1 MTSAA
6 GAGARRSTLPLVLML
21 VAALFINYVDRGM
34 IGIAAPLI
42 KAEMALTA
50 TQFGLA
56 VSAFFWIY
64 GPAQLLVG
72 WAVDR
77 FNAEK
82 LLAGGVV
89 LWGGATAATA
99 LVSGLAPLVALR
111 MLLGLGESAAFPA
124 SSKLIARDV
133 PANHRGSANAGIG
146 AALAFGPA
154 FGMLAGGLLM
164 AAYGWRVLFA
174 VFGLAT
180 LLWLLPWRRF
190 MRGSGPAAV
199 AAGPELPFATIL
211 RHRTLWATCIG
222 HFTSNYGFYFLLSWL
237 PLYLTSARGVALPEM
252 ATITA
257 LTFAVQGVV
266 ALAAGW
272 GSDRLIARG
281 AAAPVVRKVMMVI
294 GHVGGAIGILGIVMV
309 ESRAATVGWLLF
321 TGGTMGINSVGV
333 YLIGQT
339 FAGPRAAGRWIGMQ
353 NFIGNFSGIIGPIVT
368 GMIVD
373 ASGYS
378 GAFYLTAGISAFGAL
393 CWIWLLPRIEPIDWD
408 RAGPAPLRP

>member
-1 MTSAA
+1 MTSPQ
-6 GAGARRSTLPLVLML
+6 RSTLPLVLML

-42 KAEMALTA
+42 KQEMALTA
-50 TQFGLA
+50 TEFGIA

-77 FNAEK
+77 FSAEK

-89 LWGGATAATA
+89 VWGGSTAAMA
-99 LVSGLAPLVALR
+99 LAQGLAPLVALR
-111 MLLGLGESAAFPA
+111 MALGLGESAAFPA

-133 PANHRGSANAGIG
+133 PAAHRGSANAGIG

-154 FGMLAGGLLM
+154 FGMLVGGLVM
-164 AAYGWRVLFA
+164 ASYGWRVMFA
-174 VFGLAT
+174 AFGLAT
-180 LLWLLPWRRF
+180 LLWLIPWRRF
-190 MRGSGPAAV
+190 MRTQAVDEAAKPA
-199 AAGPELPFATIL
+199 ELPFGAIL
-211 RHRTLWATCIG
+211 KHRALWAVCIG

-237 PLYLTSARGVALPEM
+237 PLYLTTARGFALPEM
-252 ATITA
+252 ASVTA

-266 ALAAGW
+266 ALIAGW
-272 GSDRLIARG
+272 LSDRLIAGG
-281 AAAPVVRKVMMVI
+281 ASAPGVRKLMMLI
-294 GHVGGAIGILGIVMV
+294 GHVGGAVGILGIVMV
-309 ESRAATVGWLLF
+309 ESQAATIGWLLF

-339 FAGPRAAGRWIGMQ
+339 FAGPRAAGRWVGMQ

-368 GMIVD
+368 GVIVD
-373 ASGYS
+373 AGGYG
-378 GAFYLTAGISAFGAL
+378 GAFYLTAAVSAFGAL
-393 CWIWLLPRIEPIDWD
+393 CWLVLVPRIEPIDWD
-408 RAGPAPLRP
+408 AAHLRR

>member
-1 MTSAA
+1 MHAPTS
-6 GAGARRSTLPLVLML
+6 RSPTATPLVLML

-42 KAEMALTA
+42 KAEMALSA
-50 TQFGLA
+50 TEFGVA

-77 FNAEK
+77 FNAER
-82 LLAGGVV
+82 LLASGVV
-89 LWGGATAATA
+89 LWGGSTAAMA
-99 LVSGLAPLVALR
+99 LANGLAPLVALR
-111 MLLGLGESAAFPA
+111 MALGLGESVAFPA

-133 PANHRGSANAGIG
+133 PPAHRGSANAGIG

-154 FGMLAGGLLM
+154 FGMLAGGLVM
-164 AAYGWRVLFA
+164 TAYGWRAMFA
-174 VFGLAT
+174 LFGLAT

-190 MRGSGPAAV
+190 MRESSASAD
-199 AAGPELPFATIL
+199 ATATELPFATIL
-211 RHRTLWATCIG
+211 GHRTLWATCVG

-237 PLYLTSARGVALPEM
+237 PLYLTSVRGFALTEM

-266 ALAAGW
+266 ALIAGW
-272 GSDRLIARG
+272 GSDRLVARG
-281 AAAPVVRKVMMVI
+281 ASAPTVRKVMMVV

-368 GMIVD
+368 GVIVD
-373 ASGYS
+373 ASGYG
-378 GAFYLTAGISAFGAL
+378 GAFYLTAGVSAFGAL
-393 CWIWLLPRIEPIDWD
+393 CWIFLLPRIEPIDWD
-408 RAGPAPLRP
+408 AVTLRR

>member
-1 MTSAA
+1 MTT
-6 GAGARRSTLPLVLML
+6 ARRSTLPLVLML
-21 VAALFINYVDRGM
+21 VAAIFINYVDRGM

-42 KAEMALTA
+42 KAEMALSA
-50 TQFGLA
+50 TEFGIA

-89 LWGGATAATA
+89 IWGGSTAAMA
-99 LVSGLAPLVALR
+99 LASGLAPLVALR
-111 MLLGLGESAAFPA
+111 MALGLGESAAFPA

-133 PANHRGSANAGIG
+133 PPQHRGSANAGIG

-164 AAYGWRVLFA
+164 AAYGWRAMFALFG
-174 VFGLAT
+174 VAT

-190 MRGSGPAAV
+190 MRESTADAA
-199 AAGPELPFATIL
+199 AAGAELPFATIL
-211 RHRTLWATCIG
+211 GHRTLWATCVG

-237 PLYLTSARGVALPEM
+237 PLYLTSVRGFSLAEM
-252 ATITA
+252 ATIAA
-257 LTFAVQGVV
+257 LTFTVQGVV
-266 ALAAGW
+266 ALLAGW

-281 AAAPVVRKVMMVI
+281 SSAPFVRKAMMVI
-294 GHVGGAIGILGIVMV
+294 GHVGAAIGTLGIVMV
-309 ESRAATVGWLLF
+309 ESRGATIFWLLF
-321 TGGTMGINSVGV
+321 TGGAMGINSVGV

-373 ASGYS
+373 ASGYG
-378 GAFYLTAGISAFGAL
+378 GAFYLTAGVSAFGAL
-393 CWIWLLPRIEPIDWD
+393 CWIWLLPRIEPVDWD
-408 RAGPAPLRP
+408 AVQAARLRR

>member
-1 MTSAA
+1 MTTDI
-6 GAGARRSTLPLVLML
+6 RRPALPLVLML
-21 VAALFINYVDRGM
+21 VAAIFINYVDRGM

-42 KAEMALTA
+42 KAEMALSA
-50 TQFGLA
+50 TEFGIA
-56 VSAFFWIY
+56 VSAFFWVY

-89 LWGGATAATA
+89 VWGGATAAMA
-99 LVSGLAPLVALR
+99 LASGLAPLVALR
-111 MLLGLGESAAFPA
+111 MALGLGESAAFPA

-133 PANHRGSANAGIG
+133 PAEHRGSANAGIG

-164 AAYGWRVLFA
+164 AAYGWRVMFA
-174 VFGLAT
+174 IFGVAT
-180 LLWLLPWRRF
+180 LFWLLPWRRF
-190 MRGSGPAAV
+190 MRESRAE
-199 AAGPELPFATIL
+199 AGTTGAELPFPTIL
-211 RHRTLWATCIG
+211 GHRALWAVCIG
-222 HFTSNYGFYFLLSWL
+222 HFTSNYGFYFLLTWL
-237 PLYLTSARGVALPEM
+237 PLYLTSVRGFALPEM
-252 ATITA
+252 ATIAA

-266 ALAAGW
+266 ALLAGW
-272 GSDRLIARG
+272 GSDRVIARG

-294 GHVGGAIGILGIVMV
+294 GHVGGAIGVLGIVMV
-309 ESRAATVGWLLF
+309 ESRAATIGWLLF

-368 GMIVD
+368 GKIVD
-373 ASGYS
+373 ASGYG
-378 GAFYLTAGISAFGAL
+378 GAFYLTAGVSAFGAL
-393 CWIWLLPRIEPIDWD
+393 CWVLLVPRIEPIDWD
-408 RAGPAPLRP
+408 AVQALRGEALRR

>member
-1 MTSAA
+1 MTRPLPKVPTA
-6 GAGARRSTLPLVLML
+6 TPLVLML

-34 IGIAAPLI
+34 IAVAAPLI
-42 KAEMALTA
+42 KDEMDLSA
-50 TQFGLA
+50 TQFGIA

-72 WAVDR
+72 WMVDR
-77 FNAEK
+77 FNTER
-82 LLAGGVV
+82 LLAAGVA

-99 LVSGLAPLVALR
+99 FVGGLAPLVALR
-111 MLLGLGESAAFPA
+111 MLLGLGESVAFPA

-133 PANHRGSANAGIG
+133 PGAHRGSANAGIG

-164 AAYGWRVLFA
+164 AAYGWRAMFA
-174 VFGLAT
+174 FFGLAT

-190 MRGSGPAAV
+190 MRIPSAAAD
-199 AAGPELPFATIL
+199 AAAADLPFATIL
-211 RHRTLWATCIG
+211 GHRTLWAACIG

-237 PLYLTSARGVALPEM
+237 PLYLTSVRGFALTEM

-266 ALAAGW
+266 ALISGW
-272 GSDRLIARG
+272 GSDRLVARG
-281 AAAPVVRKVMMVI
+281 AAAPSVRKVMMVI

-368 GMIVD
+368 GIIVD
-373 ASGYS
+373 ASGYG
-378 GAFYLTAGISAFGAL
+378 GAFYLTAGVSTFGAL
-393 CWIWLLPRIEPIDWD
+393 YWIFLLPRIDPIDWE
-408 RAGPAPLRP
+408 RVQAVRQ

>member
-1 MTSAA
+1 MTVPQ
-6 GAGARRSTLPLVLML
+6 RPTLPLVLML

-50 TQFGLA
+50 TEFGIA

-77 FNAEK
+77 FSAEK

-89 LWGGATAATA
+89 VWGGSTAAMA
-99 LVSGLAPLVALR
+99 LAQGLAPLVALR
-111 MLLGLGESAAFPA
+111 MALGLGESAAFPA

-133 PANHRGSANAGIG
+133 PAAHRGSANAGIG

-154 FGMLAGGLLM
+154 FGMLVGGLVM
-164 AAYGWRVLFA
+164 ASYGWRVMFA
-174 VFGLAT
+174 AFGLAT
-180 LLWLLPWRRF
+180 LLWLIPWRRF
-190 MRGSGPAAV
+190 MRTQAVDGAARPA
-199 AAGPELPFATIL
+199 ELPFGTIL
-211 RHRTLWATCIG
+211 KHRALWAVCVG

-237 PLYLTSARGVALPEM
+237 PLYLTTARGFALPEM
-252 ATITA
+252 ATVTA

-266 ALAAGW
+266 ALIAGW
-272 GSDRLIARG
+272 LSDRLIAG
-281 AAAPVVRKVMMVI
+281 GSSAPGVRKVMMLI
-294 GHVGGAIGILGIVMV
+294 GHIGGAIGILGIVMV
-309 ESRAATVGWLLF
+309 ESQAATIGWLLF

-339 FAGPRAAGRWIGMQ
+339 FAGPRAAGRWVGMQ
-353 NFIGNFSGIIGPIVT
+353 NFIGNFSGIIGPVVT
-368 GMIVD
+368 GIIVD
-373 ASGYS
+373 AGGYG
-378 GAFYLTAGISAFGAL
+378 GAFYLTAAVSAVGAL
-393 CWIWLLPRIEPIDWD
+393 CWLFLVPRIEPIDWD
-408 RAGPAPLRP
+408 AAGLRR

>member
-1 MTSAA
+1 MAA
-6 GAGARRSTLPLVLML
+6 ARPSTLPLVLML

-42 KAEMALTA
+42 KSEMALTA
-50 TQFGLA
+50 TEFGVA
-56 VSAFFWIY
+56 VSAFFWVY

-77 FNAEK
+77 FKAEK

-89 LWGGATAATA
+89 LWGGSTAAMA
-99 LVSGLAPLVALR
+99 LAGGLAPLVALR
-111 MLLGLGESAAFPA
+111 MALGLGESAAFPA

-133 PANHRGSANAGIG
+133 PAEHRGSANAGIG

-154 FGMLAGGLLM
+154 FGMLVGGLVM
-164 AAYGWRVLFA
+164 ATYGWRAMFA
-174 VFGLAT
+174 LFGLAT
-180 LLWLLPWRRF
+180 FLWLIPWRRF
-190 MRGSGPAAV
+190 MRHSAADDSGPRAA
-199 AAGPELPFATIL
+199 ELPFATIL
-211 RHRTLWATCIG
+211 GHRTLWATCIG

-237 PLYLTSARGVALPEM
+237 PLYLTSARGFALPEM

-266 ALAAGW
+266 ALIAGW

-281 AAAPVVRKVMMVI
+281 RQAPGVRKLMMVI

-309 ESRAATVGWLLF
+309 ESPTATIGWLLF

-368 GMIVD
+368 GIIVD
-373 ASGYS
+373 ASGYG
-378 GAFYLTAGISAFGAL
+378 GAFYLTAAVSAFGAL
-393 CWIWLLPRIEPIDWD
+393 CWIFLLPRIEPIDWD
-408 RAGPAPLRP
+408 AVTVRR

>member
-1 MTSAA
+1 MTAT
-6 GAGARRSTLPLVLML
+6 ARRSTLPLVLML

-42 KAEMALTA
+42 KQEMALTA

-77 FNAEK
+77 FNAER

-89 LWGGATAATA
+89 LWGGSTAAMA
-99 LVSGLAPLVALR
+99 LASGLMPLVVLR
-111 MLLGLGESAAFPA
+111 MALGLGESAAFPA

-133 PANHRGSANAGIG
+133 PPEHRGSANAGIG

-154 FGMLAGGLLM
+154 FGMLVGGLLM
-164 AAYGWRVLFA
+164 AAYGWRVMFA
-174 VFGLAT
+174 LFGLAT
-180 LLWLLPWRRF
+180 FLWLIPWRRF
-190 MRGSGPAAV
+190 MRDSAA
-199 AAGPELPFATIL
+199 AAAAPTTAELPFATIL
-211 RHRTLWATCIG
+211 GHRTLWATCIG

-281 AAAPVVRKVMMVI
+281 RSAPVVRKVMMVI

-309 ESRAATVGWLLF
+309 ESRAATIGWLLF

-373 ASGYS
+373 AGGYG
-378 GAFYLTAGISAFGAL
+378 GAFYLTAAVSAVGAL
-393 CWIWLLPRIEPIDWD
+393 CWIFLLPRIEPIDWD
-408 RAGPAPLRP
+408 AVRLRP

>member
-1 MTSAA
+1 MTRPPSKM
-6 GAGARRSTLPLVLML
+6 STSTPLVLML

-34 IGIAAPLI
+34 IAVAAPLI
-42 KAEMALTA
+42 KDEMALSA
-50 TQFGLA
+50 TQFGIA

-72 WAVDR
+72 WMVDR
-77 FNAEK
+77 FNTER
-82 LLAGGVV
+82 LLAGGVA

-99 LVSGLAPLVALR
+99 LVGGLAPLVALR
-111 MLLGLGESAAFPA
+111 MLLGLGESVAFPA

-133 PANHRGSANAGIG
+133 PGAHRGSANAGIG

-154 FGMLAGGLLM
+154 FGTLAGGLLM
-164 AAYGWRVLFA
+164 AAYGWRAMFA
-174 VFGLAT
+174 FFGLAT
-180 LLWLLPWRRF
+180 LLWLLPWRPF
-190 MRGSGPAAV
+190 MRK
-199 AAGPELPFATIL
+199 AAGVVDANAAELPFTTIL
-211 RHRTLWATCIG
+211 GHRTLWATCVG

-237 PLYLTSARGVALPEM
+237 PLYLTSVRGFALTGM

-266 ALAAGW
+266 ALIAGW

-281 AAAPVVRKVMMVI
+281 AAAPSVRKVMMVI

-368 GMIVD
+368 GIIVD
-373 ASGYS
+373 ASGYG
-378 GAFYLTAGISAFGAL
+378 GAFYLTAGVSMFGAL
-393 CWIWLLPRIEPIDWD
+393 CWIFLLPRIEPIDWE
-408 RAGPAPLRP
+408 RVQAVRQ

>member
-1 MTSAA
+1 MTTA
-6 GAGARRSTLPLVLML
+6 GAAAVRRPTLPLVLML

-42 KAEMALTA
+42 KAEMALSA
-50 TQFGLA
+50 TEFGVA

-89 LWGGATAATA
+89 IWGGSTAAMA
-99 LVSGLAPLVALR
+99 LAGGLAPLVALR
-111 MLLGLGESAAFPA
+111 MALGLGESAAFPA

-133 PANHRGSANAGIG
+133 PPEHRGSANAGIG

-154 FGMLAGGLLM
+154 FGMLVGGLVM
-164 AAYGWRVLFA
+164 ATYGWRVMFA
-174 VFGLAT
+174 AFGLAT
-180 LLWLLPWRRF
+180 LFWLLPWRRF
-190 MRGSGPAAV
+190 MRDSRVDGG
-199 AAGPELPFATIL
+199 AAGAELPFAAIL
-211 RHRTLWATCIG
+211 GHRALWAVCVG
-222 HFTSNYGFYFLLSWL
+222 HFSSNYGFYFLLSWL
-237 PLYLTSARGVALPEM
+237 PLYLTSVRGFALPEM

-266 ALAAGW
+266 ALLAGW

-281 AAAPVVRKVMMVI
+281 AAAPTVRKLMMVV

-309 ESRAATVGWLLF
+309 ESRAATIGWLLF

-368 GMIVD
+368 GLIVD
-373 ASGYS
+373 ASGYG
-378 GAFYLTAGISAFGAL
+378 GAFYVTAAVSAVGAL
-393 CWIWLLPRIEPIDWD
+393 CWVWLVPRIETIDWD
-408 RAGPAPLRP
+408 AARLRR

>member
-1 MTSAA
+1 VTPAP
-6 GAGARRSTLPLVLML
+6 RPTLPLVLML

-42 KAEMALTA
+42 KQEMALSA
-50 TQFGLA
+50 TEFGVA

-77 FNAEK
+77 FNAER

-89 LWGGATAATA
+89 LWGGATAAMA
-99 LVSGLAPLVALR
+99 LAQGLAPLVALR
-111 MLLGLGESAAFPA
+111 MALGLGESAAFPA

-133 PANHRGSANAGIG
+133 PAEHRGSANAGIG

-154 FGMLAGGLLM
+154 FGMLVGGLVM
-164 AAYGWRVLFA
+164 ASYGWRVMFA
-174 VFGLAT
+174 LFGLAT
-180 LLWLLPWRRF
+180 LLWLIPWRRF
-190 MRGSGPAAV
+190 MRPHGADAAT
-199 AAGPELPFATIL
+199 ATAELPFATIL
-211 RHRTLWATCIG
+211 GHRTLWAVCIG

-237 PLYLTSARGVALPEM
+237 PLYLTTARGFALPEM
-252 ATITA
+252 ASVTA

-266 ALAAGW
+266 ALIAGW
-272 GSDRLIARG
+272 LSDRLIARG
-281 AAAPVVRKVMMVI
+281 AAAPGVRKLMMLI

-339 FAGPRAAGRWIGMQ
+339 FAGPRAAGRWVGMQ
-353 NFIGNFSGIIGPIVT
+353 NFIGNFSGIIGPVIT

-373 ASGYS
+373 AGGYS
-378 GAFYLTAGISAFGAL
+378 GAFYLTAAVSAVGAL
-393 CWIWLLPRIEPIDWD
+393 CWLLLVPRIEPIDWD
-408 RAGPAPLRP
+408 ALPLRR

>member
-1 MTSAA
+1 
-6 GAGARRSTLPLVLML
+6 ML
-21 VAALFINYVDRGM
+21 F
-34 IGIAAPLI
+34 
-42 KAEMALTA
+42 
-50 TQFGLA
+50 
-56 VSAFFWIY
+56 
-64 GPAQLLVG
+64 
-72 WAVDR
+72 
-77 FNAEK
+77 
-82 LLAGGVV
+82 
-89 LWGGATAATA
+89 
-99 LVSGLAPLVALR
+99 
-111 MLLGLGESAAFPA
+111 GLGESAAFPA

-133 PANHRGSANAGIG
+133 PPEHRGSANAGIG

-154 FGMLAGGLLM
+154 FGMLVGGLLM
-164 AAYGWRVLFA
+164 AAYGWRVMFA
-174 VFGLAT
+174 LFGLAT
-180 LLWLLPWRRF
+180 FLWLIPWRRF
-190 MRGSGPAAV
+190 MRDSAA
-199 AAGPELPFATIL
+199 AAAAPTTAELPFATIL
-211 RHRTLWATCIG
+211 GHRTLWATCIG

-281 AAAPVVRKVMMVI
+281 RSAPVVRKVMMVI

-309 ESRAATVGWLLF
+309 ESRAATIGWLLF

-373 ASGYS
+373 AGGYG
-378 GAFYLTAGISAFGAL
+378 GAFYLTAAVSAVGAL
-393 CWIWLLPRIEPIDWD
+393 CWIFLLPRIEPIDWD
-408 RAGPAPLRP
+408 AARLRP

>member
-1 MTSAA
+1 MHAPTS
-6 GAGARRSTLPLVLML
+6 RSPTATPLVLML

-42 KAEMALTA
+42 KAEMALSA
-50 TQFGLA
+50 TEFGVA

-77 FNAEK
+77 FNAER
-82 LLAGGVV
+82 LLASGVV
-89 LWGGATAATA
+89 LWGGSTAAMA
-99 LVSGLAPLVALR
+99 LANGLAPLVALR
-111 MLLGLGESAAFPA
+111 MALGLGESVAFPA

-133 PANHRGSANAGIG
+133 PPAHRGSANAGIG

-154 FGMLAGGLLM
+154 FGMLAGGLVM
-164 AAYGWRVLFA
+164 AAYGWRAMFA
-174 VFGLAT
+174 LFGLAT

-190 MRGSGPAAV
+190 MRESSASAD
-199 AAGPELPFATIL
+199 ATATELPFATIL
-211 RHRTLWATCIG
+211 GHRTLWATCVG

-237 PLYLTSARGVALPEM
+237 PLYLTSVRGFALTEM

-266 ALAAGW
+266 ALIAGW
-272 GSDRLIARG
+272 GSDRLVAQG
-281 AAAPVVRKVMMVI
+281 ASAPTVRKVMMVV

-339 FAGPRAAGRWIGMQ
+339 FAGARAAGRWIGMQ

-368 GMIVD
+368 GVIVD
-373 ASGYS
+373 ASGYG
-378 GAFYLTAGISAFGAL
+378 GAFYLTAGVSAFGAL
-393 CWIWLLPRIEPIDWD
+393 CWIFLLPRIEPIDWD
-408 RAGPAPLRP
+408 AVTLRR